1 MLKKKTDF
9 KYVKVTFEFLR
20 ILEIDSMNEKYTAEI
35 RIDSEWFIDEKISI
49 YDPEK
54 NWNPQLYVEN
64 SLIINE
70 KIKYSLRNDSEKLI
84 VTEHRYIKGY

>member
-1 MLKKKTDF
+1 MFKNKIEF

-35 RIDSEWFIDEKISI
+35 NIDSEWVLDEEILSD

-54 NWNPQLYVEN
+54 NWNPKLYVEN
-64 SLIINE
+64 SLNIIE
-70 KIKYSLRNDSEKLI
+70 KIKYSLRKEDEKLMVSEK
-84 VTEHRYIKGY
+84 RYIKG